1 MPTTALSIFVA
12 STVASLSLDCLL
24 HPLDTIKTRIQSR
37 EYNLPSRGTKLN
49 ARALKGL
56 YQGLGPVLVTSFPGA
71 AVFFFA
77 YEGTQSKIA
86 STANNELSPSTV
98 VLTDISASCIAEVAA
113 CFIYAPTEM
122 LKQNAQVAMPASNT
136 ISSSMTLSHQKPEAL
151 PRETLMRSFKNM
163 GEARTLWRG
172 YWALLAH
179 NLPWTLIQMPLYEA
193 LRRYIFCSKP
203 QIKNHSSENEDSSY
217 YKKHDSLDLVIN
229 SGLSA
234 AVAGGVTGV
243 LTAPMDIL
251 KTRVNLDVS
260 DKKSSGTKRVMKAA
274 QDIIKT
280 EGLRGLYRGCAINSF
295 MAVVGSGLY
304 FALYEGGKQ
313 WLGE

>member
-1 MPTTALSIFVA
+1 MPTTALSIFV
-12 STVASLSLDCLL
+12 
-24 HPLDTIKTRIQSR
+24 SR
-37 EYNLPSRGTKLN
+37 DYSLPSQGTKLN

-86 STANNELSPSTV
+86 SAANSEAGLSPSAL

-122 LKQNAQVAMPASNT
+122 LKQNAQVAMPPPAT
-136 ISSSMTLSHQKPEAL
+136 ISSSMPRQKPEAL
-151 PRETLMRSFKNM
+151 PRESLIRSFKNISDS
-163 GEARTLWRG
+163 RTLWRG

-193 LRRYIFCSKP
+193 LRRYMFCSKP
-203 QIKNHSSENEDSSY
+203 QTKTCSTKNEESSY
-217 YKKHDSLDLVIN
+217 YKRNDSFKIAIN

-243 LTAPMDIL
+243 LTAPMDII

-260 DKKSSGTKRVMKAA
+260 DQKSSGTKRVMKAA
-274 QDIIKT
+274 QTIIKT

-313 WLGE
+313 WLGD